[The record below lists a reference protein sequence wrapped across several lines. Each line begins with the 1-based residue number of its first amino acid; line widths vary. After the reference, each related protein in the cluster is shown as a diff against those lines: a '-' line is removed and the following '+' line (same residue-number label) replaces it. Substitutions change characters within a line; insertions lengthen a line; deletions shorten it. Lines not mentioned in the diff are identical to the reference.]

1 MCTSQMLQSEKI
13 TFQGHSRSL
22 GRSNRTIYIWNYL
35 FLKPNNHI
43 TKNQLQHQH
52 SNMKTLKIVAF
63 YMFSTHK
70 K

>member
-43 TKNQLQHQH
+43 TKK
-52 SNMKTLKIVAF
+52 SATASAF
-63 YMFSTHK
+63 KHENFENSSLLYVFDT
-70 K
+70 